1 MRYRTYAGAMA
12 AIPAALICAAPASA
26 TAFSTAVPSEMS
38 DEALLAVVGGS
49 LGGTALVAMGGWWAL
64 RETAKRRD
72 RKTAL
77 GKEMSDTW
85 GLISACEDQIDAH
98 LADLAETKLSSR
110 LDRVV
115 KAIPN
120 RFRYPIDCRFN
131 TLLAGIEKSSNDYAE
146 LRQDGDIP
154 FSAQYLEAAAERAE
168 TLQSLAATFQ
178 SLDRDFA
185 KLVEDARRG
194 AAQLA
199 PIGLARFARTISEQ
213 LRNENGEVFPEDLD
227 DDVLW
232 GDLPSNFLETI
243 APETEKAPAVA
254 SPETDDCADFDV
266 ESSVADDTDVEPLVL
281 DVTVPETVGI
291 EDVDSA
297 GIEVIEDAADAEDV
311 ASDSVTAEDVSDA
324 EDVGSDVEDE
334 SAEDAVS
341 VKDVVLDDTVDG
353 IADIVPGA
361 KSHGDEFDV
370 NDPED
375 ADESPSEDIILA
387 VVENPEDD
395 DAVDEVLVEWLDTE
409 DDDIDAPVVDE
420 DASDADDEDAS
431 DADDEDASDADDEDA
446 SDADDEDA
454 ASSMHLCE
462 TPVVGVHDGQEDPV
476 EESLEEVSIS
486 DVIVD
491 GEASV
496 GDSSGPSSLDELMG
510 DTDSEPAFSWSS
522 KIGFDPDW
530 DGS

>member
-26 TAFSTAVPSEMS
+26 TAVPSEMS

-77 GKEMSDTW
+77 GKEMSNTW

-110 LDRVV
+110 LDHVV

-120 RFRYPIDCRFN
+120 RFRHPLDCRFS
-131 TLLAGIEKSSNDYAE
+131 TLLAGIEKSSNGYAE

-168 TLQSLAATFQ
+168 TLQALVATFQ

-199 PIGLARFARTISEQ
+199 PMGLERFARTISER
-213 LRNENGEVFPEDLD
+213 LSSENGEVLPEDLD
-227 DDVLW
+227 DDALW

-243 APETEKAPAVA
+243 APETEKVPTVA
-254 SPETDDCADFDV
+254 APETDV
-266 ESSVADDTDVEPLVL
+266 ESSVADDVDVEPLVL
-281 DVTVPETVGI
+281 DIEVPETADI
-291 EDVDSA
+291 EDGDSA
-297 GIEVIEDAADAEDV
+297 VIEIIEDAADAKDET
-311 ASDSVTAEDVSDA
+311 SDSVTAEDTPDA
-324 EDVGSDVEDE
+324 EDTSSAD
-334 SAEDAVS
+334 AEDDTAE
-341 VKDVVLDDTVDG
+341 DTVLDETVDG
-353 IADIVPGA
+353 IADIVPN
-361 KSHGDEFDV
+361 SEI
-370 NDPED
+370 PED
-375 ADESPSEDIILA
+375 TDESPVEDSAPVAVESAEDSDEA
-387 VVENPEDD
+387 VVDEVPDDWFDSEDD
-395 DAVDEVLVEWLDTE
+395 DVDTSVAVDNPESVDGITDEPA
-409 DDDIDAPVVDE
+409 DDIEGDSLIDFMGEAVFVQPYSVPDVR
-420 DASDADDEDAS
+420 
-431 DADDEDASDADDEDA
+431 
-446 SDADDEDA
+446 
-454 ASSMHLCE
+454 
-462 TPVVGVHDGQEDPV
+462 GHDGQEGSV
-476 EESLEEVSIS
+476 EESLEEVSVS

-491 GEASV
+491 EEKSMN
-496 GDSSGPSSLDELMG
+496 DSSGPSSLDELMG
-510 DTDSEPAFSWSS
+510 DTDSTPTFSWSS
-522 KIGFDPDW
+522 KIGYDPDW